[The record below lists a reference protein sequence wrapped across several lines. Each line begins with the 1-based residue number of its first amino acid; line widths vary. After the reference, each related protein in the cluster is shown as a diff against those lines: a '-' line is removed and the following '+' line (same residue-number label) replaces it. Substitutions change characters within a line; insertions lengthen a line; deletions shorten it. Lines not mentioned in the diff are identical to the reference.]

1 MTKDY
6 RFLISIA
13 LAAALLALLAT
24 PPASAATPAA
34 TPMAAAVTPT
44 AKPAN
49 AAPADKE
56 PAPARVK
63 PKALGDIYLKQVGL
77 DEAAQLIS
85 QIGNTSIVVTAS
97 VANKVV
103 SLYLR
108 DVTVEGMVKNLSRA
122 AGVWYRFDPQTNAYL
137 LMSAQE
143 YQQDIAITRDDITR
157 AFVLR
162 HHNVVSIA
170 NAIRALLGS
179 RVTLVEPIEE
189 MAPVNMGGT
198 ARTQSG
204 SARGNGGSAGGNA
217 GGAGFAAEGVVTR
230 SMGGS
235 TPGVNTLIDP
245 RKALGNLSQNALESS
260 LSAESSTAEN
270 FGAAEIAAAA
280 SPLGPPVNV
289 TYNKLHNLLMVR
301 SGDELALQDIEN
313 LIHEMDR
320 PPRQVLLEMRIVEVE
335 LGNDFR
341 SVFDIGLGSSKT
353 SDGPLGLGFKGTSP
367 QTGNPP
373 FPKRASIFGNFEEED
388 NPTMVWQMVS
398 DKLRMRLQLLEED
411 NRVNVLATPMV
422 VAANNQP
429 ARLFIGDEQILVTG
443 ASADSTTGTT
453 GATNT
458 TITVETEQRNVGQTL
473 IILPRINADR
483 SVTLT
488 IDQDNSRVNPGAT
501 ALPLALPDGTIYRFP
516 IDTVNTA
523 NLQVTAHAQDG
534 LTVAVGGMISQK
546 ISNLEQRVPVLGD
559 IPMLG
564 ALFKK
569 VVKENSRSQIVL
581 LITPWVLETPEESDA
596 LARSKELEAQ
606 GLNQGK
612 RPHNTIFDTAPS
624 TNNTS
629 PLLDL
634 LNPVRSLP

>member
-1 MTKDY
+1 MAHALRTLA
-6 RFLISIA
+6 RCGLPVSI
-13 LAAALLALLAT
+13 LLAALLLLIITT
-24 PPASAATPAA
+24 PPA
-34 TPMAAAVTPT
+34 AAA
-44 AKPAN
+44 PAN
-49 AAPADKE
+49 APTKPVAGEAAGDQK
-56 PAPARVK
+56 PARSK
-63 PKALGDIYLKQVGL
+63 TQGDVYLKQVGL

-85 QIGNTSIVVTAS
+85 QIGGASIVVTSS

-122 AGVWYRFDPQTNAYL
+122 AGVWYRFDAQTNAYL

-143 YQQDIAITRDDITR
+143 YREDIAITRDDMTR
-157 AFVLR
+157 TFVLR

-170 NAIRALLGS
+170 NAIRALLGG
-179 RVTLVEPIEE
+179 RVTLVEPVEE
-189 MAPVNMGGT
+189 MAPLSMGGT
-198 ARTQSG
+198 TRTQGGGSG
-204 SARGNGGSAGGNA
+204 ARNGGGANA
-217 GGAGFAAEGVVTR
+217 GGGGGNSGGQGFASEGAVTR

-235 TPGVNTLIDP
+235 TPGANTLIDP
-245 RKALGNLSQNALESS
+245 RKALERVSQNALEAS
-260 LSAESSTAEN
+260 LNADSSTAES
-270 FGAAEIAAAA
+270 FGASALTTAA
-280 SPLGPPVNV
+280 SHQGPPINV

-313 LIHEMDR
+313 LIREMDR
-320 PPRQVLLEMRIVEVE
+320 PPRQVLLEMKIVEVE
-335 LGNDFR
+335 LGKDFR
-341 SVFDIGLGSSKT
+341 SVFDIGVGSDKT
-353 SDGPLGLGFKGTSP
+353 ANGPLGLGFNGTSP
-367 QTGNPP
+367 QTGSPP
-373 FPKRASIFGNFEEED
+373 FPKRATLFGNFAEED

-398 DKLRMRLQLLEED
+398 DKLRVRLQLLEED

-443 ASADSTTGTT
+443 ASADSTIGTT

-546 ISNLEQRVPVLGD
+546 ISHLEQKVPVLGD
-559 IPMLG
+559 LPLLG
-564 ALFKK
+564 VLFKK
-569 VVKENSRSQIVL
+569 VVQENSRSQIVL
-581 LITPWVLETPEESDA
+581 LITPWVLETAEESDA
-596 LARSKELEAQ
+596 LARAKEKEAQ
-606 GLNQGK
+606 ELGAAK
-612 RPHNTIFDTAPS
+612 RAHSTIFDAAPA
-624 TNNTS
+624 TDGGS

-634 LNPVRSLP
+634 LNPARSQP